1 MTIEELAEISCVKVS
16 TIRNNASSVIGFV
29 EDESGNISFPASSRY
44 PYDAHRYKFDNIG
57 KRRLAL
63 LDATYR
69 LRYIDH
75 QILKMTQESFNTML
89 EELLRAGYLQKNHGP
104 NTYGANQYDTTMEY
118 ELLHN
123 QSKSSWIKSIADKIG
138 SASGHFAGAYASEIN
153 S

>member
-1 MTIEELAEISCVKVS
+1 MTIDELAAISCVSVNTIVKNIMIVNGVS
-16 TIRNNASSVIGFV
+16 QK
-29 EDESGNISFPASSRY
+29 EDGTLLIPDGSRY

-69 LRYIDH
+69 FRYIDH
-75 QILKMTQESFNTML
+75 EILKMTQESFNTML